1 MKYDLANFTLKD
13 MTTLGMTLRN
23 LGEGA
28 KSMEEAANRIVHH
41 FYDNFIDPRSKTKT
55 LALARFFIT
64 HPYGKFDAELRESA
78 RSVLKG
84 EVLSDQVRC
93 LTLLAT
99 AGIEPQWNDRRL
111 STGHKAIPLPSEEL
125 LVQFPM
131 ISQLAKQLGL
141 ETNILLRP
149 DAQLIVDSA
158 QTAFNVFFV
167 PGAVG
172 SSFIP
177 AQDAFVIPF
186 GVKSVLG
193 FGNMLPSGD
202 LAVIIL
208 FTRVSINQTTANL
221 FKPLALNVKIA
232 VLPFVDKIFA

>member
-1 MKYDLANFTLKD
+1 MYDLGNFSLKD
-13 MTTLGMTLRN
+13 MTTLGMALRN

-28 KSMEEAANRIVHH
+28 NSMEEAANRIVRHI
-41 FYDNFIDPRSKTKT
+41 YDNFVDPFSNTKA

-64 HPYGKFDAELRESA
+64 HPYGKFDAELREIA
-78 RSVLKG
+78 RSVLKA

-99 AGIEPQWNDRRL
+99 AGIEPEWNDRRL
-111 STGHKAIPLPSEEL
+111 STGHRAIPLLSEEL

-141 ETNILLRP
+141 ETNALLKP
-149 DAQLIVDSA
+149 DSQLIVDLA

-167 PGAVG
+167 PEALG

-177 AQDAFVIPF
+177 VQEAFVIPF

-193 FGNMLPSGD
+193 FGSMLPSGD

-208 FTRVSINQTTANL
+208 FARVPINQATANM

-232 VLPFVDKIFA
+232 VLPFVEKIFG